1 MWRCAPESPVR
12 LWILPY
18 GPGQYVKENDP
29 LFTVSQDYGGKQGSV
44 VQFDRQQMEAEKK
57 RSEQRIQAIEDSI
70 ASYRKN
76 LAQQLALTDKQ
87 IAVSPR

>member
-1 MWRCAPESPVR
+1 MWKSAPGSPVR

-18 GPGQYVKENDP
+18 GGQYVKENDP

-57 RSEQRIQAIEDSI
+57 RSEQRIRAIEDSI
-70 ASYRKN
+70 ASYRKIWRSSW
-76 LAQQLALTDKQ
+76 LSLTSR
-87 IAVSPR
+87 SPFPAIR